1 MAATSKGNVRE
12 AILVAAREAA
22 MAYGYGGLN
31 FRDLAAAVG
40 IKAASIN
47 YHFAT
52 KALLGEAVARR
63 YWEDVARDLEAIS
76 TNARSPIEALQQY
89 PSIFRLSLER
99 DNRMCL
105 SSFMATEHDEL
116 PEAVLKEVQTFADV
130 NTAWLCEHL
139 IAAKLASP
147 AESKSRAYAVYAA
160 VAGAQVIARSRSDVK
175 LFNKLIES
183 YQRMGLLPSE

>member
-31 FRDLAAAVG
+31 FRDLAETVG

-63 YWEDVARDLEAIS
+63 YWEDIARDLESIS
-76 TNARSPIEALQQY
+76 MNARSPTEALHRY

-116 PEAVLKEVQTFADV
+116 PEPVLKEVQNFADV
-130 NTAWLCEHL
+130 NTAWLCDHL
-139 IAAKLASP
+139 IAARLASP
-147 AESKSRAYAVYAA
+147 AEGELRARAIYAA
-160 VAGAQVIARSRSDVK
+160 IVGAQIIARSRSDVK
-175 LFNKLIES
+175 LFDKVVES
-183 YQRMGLLPSE
+183 YQIMGLLPS

>member
-12 AILVAAREAA
+12 AILVAAKEAA

-31 FRDLAAAVG
+31 FRDLAETVG

-52 KALLGEAVARR
+52 KAILGEAVARR
-63 YWEDVARDLEAIS
+63 YWEDIARDLEAIS
-76 TNARSPIEALQQY
+76 TNARSPTEALQRY

-116 PEAVLKEVQTFADV
+116 PEPVLKEVQTFADV

-147 AESKSRAYAVYAA
+147 AEGELRARAIYAA
-160 VAGAQVIARSRSDVK
+160 VAGAQIIARSRSNVK
-175 LFNKLIES
+175 LFDDLIES
-183 YQRMGLLPSE
+183 YQRMGLLPK